1 MRGVASLFTLWRSTR
16 LVVLVSVVA
25 AIHAAAVIP
34 FKPIVILP
42 GVTELRPGMVFPIV
56 FSLLFGPAA
65 AWGTAI
71 GNTISDLFGSLGPGT
86 LFGFLGNLV
95 YGYLPWRIWETFRA
109 SEPRLRSV
117 GDWLVYIL
125 AVGSASAACALIIG
139 WGIHILGLFPFVTTA
154 GIILG
159 NNLIVG
165 LVLGPPFL
173 LAIYP
178 RVARMNLLY
187 ADIAGPQ
194 HPVSPAA
201 RTLSR
206 VAALAGAAAALGGIG
221 AGYLTAVAAGT
232 DAAITAAVTP
242 FVLVVLLAAALV

>member
-1 MRGVASLFTLWRSTR
+1 M
-16 LVVLVSVVA
+16 VSVVA
-25 AIHAAAVIP
+25 AIHAAAIIP
-34 FKPIVILP
+34 FKPITILP
-42 GVTELRPGMVFPIV
+42 GVTEIRPGMVFPIV

-86 LFGFLGNLV
+86 LFGFVGNLL
-95 YGYLPWRIWETFRA
+95 YGYLPWRIWGAFRPGA
-109 SEPRLRSV
+109 PGLKSV
-117 GDWLVYIL
+117 GDWVVYIL
-125 AVGSASAACALIIG
+125 AVVSASSACALIIG
-139 WGIHILGLFPFVTTA
+139 WGIHLLGFFPFVTTS

-178 RVARMNLLY
+178 RVARLNLLY
-187 ADIAGPQ
+187 ADLAGAERAPS
-194 HPVSPAA
+194 VASNM
-201 RTLSR
+201 LSR
-206 VAALAGAAAALGGIG
+206 VAALAGTAAALGGIG
-221 AGYLTAVAAGT
+221 AGYLAAVSSGS

-242 FVLVVLLAAALV
+242 FVVVVLLAAALV

>member
-1 MRGVASLFTLWRSTR
+1 MSGIGSLFSVWRSTR
-16 LVVLVSVVA
+16 LVVMISVVA
-25 AIHAAAVIP
+25 AIHAAAIIP

-86 LFGFLGNLV
+86 LFGFLGNLL
-95 YGYLPWRIWETFRA
+95 YGYLPWRICEAFRPGP
-109 SEPRLRSV
+109 PRLRSL
-117 GDWLVYIL
+117 GDWLVYML
-125 AVGSASAACALIIG
+125 AVCSASAACALIIG
-139 WGIHILGLFPFVTTA
+139 WGIHLLGFFPFVTTS

-165 LVLGPPFL
+165 LALGPPFL
-173 LAIYP
+173 IAIHP

-187 ADIAGPQ
+187 ADLA
-194 HPVSPAA
+194 STPAKPSSTS

-206 VAALAGAAAALGGIG
+206 IAAIAGTAAALSGIG
-221 AGYLTAVAAGT
+221 AGYLVAVSSGT
-232 DAAITAAVTP
+232 DSAITAAVTP

>member
-1 MRGVASLFTLWRSTR
+1 M
-16 LVVLVSVVA
+16 VSVVA
-25 AIHAAAVIP
+25 AIHAAALIP

-71 GNTISDLFGSLGPGT
+71 GNTIGDLFGSLGPGT
-86 LFGFLGNLV
+86 LFGFVGNLL
-95 YGYLPWRIWETFRA
+95 YGYLPWRIWEAFRQGA
-109 SEPRLRSV
+109 PRFKSG
-117 GDWLVYIL
+117 GDWIVYIL
-125 AVGSASAACALIIG
+125 AVVSASSACALVIG
-139 WGIHILGLFPFVTTA
+139 WGIHILGFFPFVTTS

-178 RVARMNLLY
+178 RVARLNLLY
-187 ADIAGPQ
+187 TDLANVERRP
-194 HPVSPAA
+194 SPASSTLA
-201 RTLSR
+201 RA
-206 VAALAGAAAALGGIG
+206 AALAGTAAALCGIG
-221 AGYLTAVAAGT
+221 AGYLAAVAGGT

-242 FVLVVLLAAALV
+242 FVVVVLLAAALV